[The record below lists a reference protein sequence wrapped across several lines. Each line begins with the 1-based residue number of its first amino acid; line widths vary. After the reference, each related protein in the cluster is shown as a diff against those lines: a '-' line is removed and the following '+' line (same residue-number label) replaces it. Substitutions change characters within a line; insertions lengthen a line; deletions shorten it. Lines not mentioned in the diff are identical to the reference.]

1 MPKHEL
7 LFVHFFHSEPQPCK
21 AKIAISEIRIPLEW
35 REFEHTKLK
44 PGSTLLL
51 QPVAADIIILFIDG
65 HTRYGVFCLFRV
77 GNQVM
82 DTPTLVEVDRNTMD
96 IIFKDTVIL

>member
-1 MPKHEL
+1 M
-7 LFVHFFHSEPQPCK
+7 
-21 AKIAISEIRIPLEW
+21 
-35 REFEHTKLK
+35 
-44 PGSTLLL
+44 LL
-51 QPVAADIIILFIDG
+51 QTTLVQLTHVVFMADV

-77 GNQVM
+77 DNLVM

>member
-1 MPKHEL
+1 MCNYHIYWILVTSLATANIFL
-7 LFVHFFHSEPQPCK
+7 L
-21 AKIAISEIRIPLEW
+21 
-35 REFEHTKLK
+35 
-44 PGSTLLL
+44 
-51 QPVAADIIILFIDG
+51 DG

>member
-1 MPKHEL
+1 MCCYCVLATHRFYDISAEL
-7 LFVHFFHSEPQPCK
+7 LF
-21 AKIAISEIRIPLEW
+21 L
-35 REFEHTKLK
+35 
-44 PGSTLLL
+44 
-51 QPVAADIIILFIDG
+51 DG

-82 DTPTLVEVDRNTMD
+82 DTPTLIEVDRNTMD